1 MLLQEYDFQLTKTT
15 NRPFSSLRLILLSLK
30 RTAIMTHDELDSEKL
45 TISKPTITR
54 SGMVWIQGGHGLIFE
69 LKKKGKSR
77 I

>member
-30 RTAIMTHDELDSEKL
+30 RTAIMTRDELDSEKL

-54 SGMVWIQGGHGLIFE
+54 SGMVWIQGVAWFDIRSQKEG
-69 LKKKGKSR
+69 
-77 I
+77 

>member
-54 SGMVWIQGGHGLIFE
+54 SGMVWIQGVAWFDIRAQKEG
-69 LKKKGKSR
+69 
-77 I
+77 

>member
-15 NRPFSSLRLILLSLK
+15 NRPFSSLRPILLSLK
-30 RTAIMTHDELDSEKL
+30 RTAIMTQSLIQKKL